1 MKIEAKYREGL
12 RQLMKTTPLDEI
24 NVVMLCEHVKSN
36 RQTFYYHYR
45 DISDVIESILLK
57 ERVGYGIRPY
67 DFENIIKPLVA
78 YINANTPFL
87 VAVASSFASDKLE
100 QFYYSYFYQRT
111 SQYLKLTEKYDLS
124 SPATNNHIVRYVASL
139 FSKEMVFWTMNKRKE
154 KPLQLQRRLTFIWY
168 YFVDNYPKELK
179 GFK

>member
-24 NVVMLCEHVKSN
+24 NVVMLSSHVKSN

-45 DISDVIESILLK
+45 DISDVVESILLK
-57 ERVGYGIRPY
+57 ERVGYGVRPY
-67 DFENIIKPLVA
+67 DFENIIKPLIA
-78 YINANTPFL
+78 YINANHQFL
-87 VAVASSFASDKLE
+87 IAVANSFASDKLE

-111 SQYLKLTEKYDLS
+111 IQYLKYTRKDELNS
-124 SPATNNHIVRYVASL
+124 MPVNNQIVRYIASL
-139 FSKEMVFWTMNKRKE
+139 FSKEMNYWTLNKRKE
-154 KPLQLQRRLTFIWY
+154 KPLHLQRRLTLIWFYFIDTY
-168 YFVDNYPKELK
+168 SKEVK

>member
-1 MKIEAKYREGL
+1 MKIEARYREGL

-45 DISDVIESILLK
+45 DISDVVESILLK
-57 ERVGYGIRPY
+57 ERVGYGVKPY
-67 DFENIIKPLVA
+67 DFESIIKPLIA
-78 YINANTPFL
+78 YINSSSHFL

-100 QFYYSYFYQRT
+100 QFYYSYFYQR
-111 SQYLKLTEKYDLS
+111 SLQYLRLSQKYDAN
-124 SPATNNHIVRYVASL
+124 SPITNAEIVRYIASL
-139 FSKEMVFWTMNKRKE
+139 FSKELMYWTMNKKKE
-154 KPLQLQRRLTFIWY
+154 KALYLQRRLTFIWY
-168 YFVDNYPKELK
+168 YFVDTYPKESK